1 MTGGMGGGHSEPA
14 QAPAQPAYQTPQDQ
28 YQQGPACQFEL
39 KQFIECTQTQS
50 DISLCQGFNEILK
63 NCKLQYGKFLTYFQ
77 RKRIFKHVNCIK
89 KLVPKYFF
97 LATFNIIIFH
107 TCFTIFVDINS

>member
-1 MTGGMGGGHSEPA
+1 MTGGMGGGGHSEPA

-77 RKRIFKHVNCIK
+77 RKDF
-89 KLVPKYFF
+89 
-97 LATFNIIIFH
+97 
-107 TCFTIFVDINS
+107 

>member
-63 NCKLQYGKFLTYFQ
+63 NCKLQYGKIFNLFSEKGFLNMSIVLKNWY
-77 RKRIFKHVNCIK
+77 
-89 KLVPKYFF
+89 LY
-97 LATFNIIIFH
+97 IIFGPPL
-107 TCFTIFVDINS
+107 IL